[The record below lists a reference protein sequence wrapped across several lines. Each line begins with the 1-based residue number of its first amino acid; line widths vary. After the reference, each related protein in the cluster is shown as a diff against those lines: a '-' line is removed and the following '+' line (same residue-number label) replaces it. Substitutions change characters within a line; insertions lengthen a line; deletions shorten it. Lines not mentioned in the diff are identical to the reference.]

1 LIAVAGIGVVLLL
14 YLIIRLVGGG
24 EEGPEVLNLG
34 PRERLYINGIRVEGT
49 PRLDKPGA
57 LLVSTAVDGRLRR
70 FGRTERRDR
79 IDVRTIP
86 EALPQPGSTGMLSVA
101 GEPKG
106 CRIKVGNDVLPENTF
121 KTSIE
126 AGKELDVI
134 VTCPT
139 HSYNAS
145 VMAVLGQEV
154 EIDPRPKQ

>member
-1 LIAVAGIGVVLLL
+1 
-14 YLIIRLVGGG
+14 
-24 EEGPEVLNLG
+24 
-34 PRERLYINGIRVEGT
+34 
-49 PRLDKPGA
+49 
-57 LLVSTAVDGRLRR
+57 VDGRLRR

-86 EALPQPGSTGMLSVA
+86 EALPQPGSTGSLSIV

-106 CRIKVGNDVLPENTF
+106 CKVKVGNEVLPENTF

-134 VTCPT
+134 VTCPGGT
-139 HSYNAS
+139 YTAS

-154 EIDPRPKQ
+154 EIDPRPKP